1 MKRHPDLRFRTPENV
16 TKSSATVN
24 SVNIDYWFNNVI
36 NSLARQNVLDLICSD
51 PRRSINLD
59 ESGIILNAK
68 PKKVLTSKHITHTYW
83 KEPSKHH
90 DSITNTQAVAADG
103 YRFRSQ
109 VIFKKSFSRMEDVL
123 DALIGM
129 VLKKLV

>member
-1 MKRHPDLRFRTPENV
+1 MFPHTFV
-16 TKSSATVN
+16 T
-24 SVNIDYWFNNVI
+24 
-36 NSLARQNVLDLICSD
+36 
-51 PRRSINLD
+51 RRRIIFCDFQELD

-109 VIFKKSFSRMEDVL
+109 VIFKKSFARMEDIL

-129 VLKKLV
+129 V